1 VRCTTLSRADY
12 QRFPFY
18 LNGSD
23 SYLGKEAMCILQKII
38 NSPGESVVPF
48 SGRARW
54 ITCMA
59 FRKCPSVSPCHIKR
73 TQYADVKGELWRPPS
88 TI

>member
-23 SYLGKEAMCILQKII
+23 SYLGKEAMCILQKIL

-54 ITCMA
+54 I
-59 FRKCPSVSPCHIKR
+59 
-73 TQYADVKGELWRPPS
+73 
-88 TI
+88 